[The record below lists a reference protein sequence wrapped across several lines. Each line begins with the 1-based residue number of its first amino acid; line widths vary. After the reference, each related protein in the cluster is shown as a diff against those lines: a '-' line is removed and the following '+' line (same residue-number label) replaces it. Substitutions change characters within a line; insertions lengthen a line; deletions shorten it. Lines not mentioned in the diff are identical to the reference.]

1 MNIRNIL
8 SLSAIALTSTVV
20 SLGIGRI
27 AYYWLPTQATAESR
41 LIDDVISFLISIGS
55 FIFLGVIGVLIYS
68 LVLHRADN
76 FDITDGS
83 PIDGNIT
90 LEIIWTAIP
99 IFLVFWIA
107 GYSYQIYEGMGIQ
120 GKETFTQS
128 HILTDEQVTENTTQN
143 QDAATN
149 KHDV

>member
-8 SLSAIALTSTVV
+8 SLSAIALTSTVG

-41 LIDDVISFLISIGS
+41 LIDDAISFLISIGS

-76 FDITDGS
+76 SDITDGS

-99 IFLVFWIA
+99 IFLVF
-107 GYSYQIYEGMGIQ
+107 
-120 GKETFTQS
+120 
-128 HILTDEQVTENTTQN
+128 
-143 QDAATN
+143 
-149 KHDV
+149 